1 MVQGSLAQDL
11 AIFAH
16 VLIHLF
22 TLTLSVGGHQYPI
35 KLLWTKETVLVESLH
50 YYGIS
55 ELDSA
60 PLAKKL
66 NLSAKDFNFANDS
79 WLPDDFQWRGKY
91 IVTLIQ
97 PHNNKPAQ
105 NLIWQVRTI
114 IIIMLKSCSFFRGKF
129 KYSTL
134 QLHTMPTYSYPQ
146 PGQFTA

>member
-1 MVQGSLAQDL
+1 M

-55 ELDSA
+55 ELDSV

-66 NLSAKDFNFANDS
+66 NLSAKDFNFVNDS

-91 IVTLIQ
+91 IVTLI
-97 PHNNKPAQ
+97 
-105 NLIWQVRTI
+105 I
-114 IIIMLKSCSFFRGKF
+114 IA
-129 KYSTL
+129 T
-134 QLHTMPTYSYPQ
+134 
-146 PGQFTA
+146 